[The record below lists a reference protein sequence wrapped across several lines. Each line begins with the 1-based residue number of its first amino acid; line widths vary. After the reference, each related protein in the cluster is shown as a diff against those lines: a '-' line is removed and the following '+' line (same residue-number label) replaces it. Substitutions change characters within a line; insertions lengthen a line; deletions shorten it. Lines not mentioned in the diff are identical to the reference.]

1 MAQISV
7 LDLFSDAQKVES
19 GNKVVATNVLDWHG
33 HGDDRQRVLT
43 LFVQATGTPTN
54 SASGVDGTITVEMI
68 TNNDG
73 ELPAVFATFPAK
85 KIADFNE
92 DGMIIACPVPAGV
105 KRYVGLQYT
114 ATGIKDLVITAGVN
128 FGVDEQLD
136 PDWVKPTK
144 G

>member
-7 LDLFSDAQKVES
+7 LDLFSDAQKIADGETVS
-19 GNKVVATNVLDWHG
+19 TNTLDWHG
-33 HGDDRQRVLT
+33 HGDDRSRVLT
-43 LFVQATGTPTN
+43 LFVQATGNPTN
-54 SASGVDGTITVEMI
+54 ADAGVDGVITVEMM

-73 ELPAVFATFPAK
+73 ELPTVFASFPAK
-85 KIADFNE
+85 KIADFSE

-105 KRYVGLQYT
+105 KRYVGLKYT
-114 ATGIKDLVITAGVN
+114 ALGIKDLVITAGVN

-144 G
+144 A